1 MLEKILSH
9 GNLSSAYAKVVQ
21 NNGTCGIDGMS
32 ANELSAFLEHSGER
46 IINAILA
53 GTYTP
58 QPVKTVKIPKSDG
71 KLRTLGIP
79 AAIDRLIQRAVVQV
93 LTPFY
98 ENIFSD
104 DSFGFRPERGIEDA
118 VKKSLQY
125 LNSGHDWAA
134 DLDMEKF
141 FDSVCREKLLQIL
154 IRDIHDKR
162 VLKLINSY
170 INCDAVDRGRHIHTS
185 AGIHQGGPLSPL
197 LANIMLNE
205 LDSELTRRGELFV
218 RYADD
223 MMIFCR
229 NEISA
234 RNALKHIT
242 PYIEKGL
249 SLRINGEKTSISHA
263 EKIKF
268 LGYGFFMT
276 PEGYKIKIHPDSIS
290 KFKERVISLAK
301 RNETEKIR
309 QYFTAWITHYR
320 LADLDSFL
328 HDCRKWLAF
337 SPKTQEFL
345 TSFRLKQLKQS

>member
-1 MLEKILSH
+1 MLEKILSPE
-9 GNLSSAYAKVVQ
+9 NLSTAYAKVVQ
-21 NNGTCGIDGMS
+21 NNGTYGIDGMS
-32 ANELSAFLEHSGER
+32 ANELSIFLERSGEK
-46 IINAILA
+46 IINSIFA

-58 QPVKTVKIPKSDG
+58 QPVRAVKIPKSDG

-79 AAIDRLIQRAVVQV
+79 TAVDRFIQRAVVQV
-93 LTPFY
+93 LTPLY
-98 ENIFSD
+98 ENIFSE
-104 DSFGFRPERGIEDA
+104 DSFGFRPERGIENA
-118 VKKSLQY
+118 VRKSLQY
-125 LNSGHDWAA
+125 LNSCYDWAV

-154 IRDIHDKR
+154 IRNIHDKR

-170 INCDAVDRGRHIHTS
+170 INCDIVDRGRRIHTK

-229 NEISA
+229 NELSA

-242 PYIEKGL
+242 PYIEKEL
-249 SLRINGEKTSISHA
+249 SLRINGEKTSVSHA

-268 LGYGFFMT
+268 LGYGFFLT

-301 RNETEKIR
+301 RNESEKIQ

-328 HDCRKWLAF
+328 YDCRKWLAF

-345 TSFRLKQLKQS
+345 TSLRIRQLKQF